1 MSGYTLKSS
10 TQTAT
15 CLMDWQNGYLA
26 PGERITADLGWSVQP
41 CLEDSGELEVV
52 EQRHDLFRSWAKLV
66 GGVRGRVYIVS
77 NRVRTN
83 DDRVLRRAIVM
94 RIALG

>member
-1 MSGYTLKSS
+1 MSGYALKS
-10 TQTAT
+10 TAQAAT

-41 CLEDSGELEVV
+41 CHEGRGDLEIV

>member
-1 MSGYTLKSS
+1 MSGYALKSS
-10 TQTAT
+10 AQTTT
-15 CLMDWQNGYLA
+15 CLMDWQKGYLA

-41 CLEDSGELEVV
+41 CHEETGELEVV
-52 EQRHDLFRSWAKLV
+52 EQRHDLLRSWAKLIN
-66 GGVRGRVYIVS
+66 GVPGRVYIVS